1 MTKTPVLFAPFMAL
15 VLAGCS
21 KESGARE
28 RFSQEFT
35 CPEDRV
41 EVRERKDLTPSML
54 RVQVPPPPEIA
65 SDPARLSQ
73 YKAKEAET
81 NKNADTFGDIYEA
94 RGCNKQ
100 SLYACRIRTNKR
112 VGVSCT
118 SQPYENG
125 VSRW

>member
-1 MTKTPVLFAPFMAL
+1 MRTVSIFALL
-15 VLAGCS
+15 VLAGCQS

-28 RFSQEFT
+28 KFSQEFT

-41 EVRERKDLTPSML
+41 EVRERKDLTPSKL

-65 SDPARLSQ
+65 SDPARLAQ
-73 YKAKEAET
+73 YKEREAEN

-100 SLYACRIRTNKR
+100 SLYACRIRTNKS